1 MVHGVVI
8 SLRLAGLL
16 APVST
21 ASTLTICVRNK
32 PCLLIAIPG
41 RTHGSRPW

>member
-16 APVST
+16 APIFT

-32 PCLLIAIPG
+32 PYLLIAIPG
-41 RTHGSRPW
+41 RTHGSQPW